1 MNTVLDILGAVFIGG
16 LVMFGYFNFNI
27 YTSTQRIS
35 TGQEHQLYQNSVV
48 LAEMLNYD
56 LRRIGYGYSG
66 VSIIEANEKSLSFY
80 SDIDTNG
87 VVDVVKISLVTPNA
101 TKSNEINPN
110 LKILARSVNG
120 NSSEG
125 PSLGLV
131 NLKFSYRDVT
141 GKTTNVLSEIKYI
154 RAEIWVEGLLPVEK
168 EYPRTYWEM
177 TIKPRNI

>member
-1 MNTVLDILGAVFIGG
+1 MNTLLDILGATLIGG

-27 YTSTQRIS
+27 YSSTQRVS
-35 TGQEHQLYQNSVV
+35 SGQEHQLYQNSVV

-56 LRRIGYGYSG
+56 IRRIGYGNVG
-66 VSIIEANEKSLSFY
+66 VSLIEANEKSLSFY

-87 VVDVVKISLVTPNA
+87 VVDVIKISLVTFNNA
-101 TKSNEINPN
+101 KSNEINPN

-131 NLKFSYRDVT
+131 DLKFSYRDVT
-141 GKTTNVLSEIKYI
+141 GKTTTVLSDIKYI
-154 RAEIWVEGLLPVEK
+154 KAEIWVEGLLPVEN